1 MTKPDI
7 DKHMARHKEL
17 GQLDGLD
24 PCPQPTRA
32 RDDDMPSESVD
43 ERPNSGDVADGNEDE
58 GNDTD
63 EEDDKDD
70 DDDDSHESHGS
81 DEGNYSESLSL
92 AEDGCG
98 KNHNLSDDLLFTV
111 EIMEDDAAIEKALI
125 ARNEKLRKGK
135 IHQS

>member
-1 MTKPDI
+1 
-7 DKHMARHKEL
+7 
-17 GQLDGLD
+17 
-24 PCPQPTRA
+24 
-32 RDDDMPSESVD
+32 MPSESVD
-43 ERPNSGDVADGNEDE
+43 ERPNSGDVAVGNEDE

-70 DDDDSHESHGS
+70 DDDDES
-81 DEGNYSESLSL
+81 DESDEADYSESLSL

-98 KNHNLSDDLLFTV
+98 KIHNLSDDLLFTV
-111 EIMEDDAAIEKALI
+111 EIMEDDAAIDEAVI